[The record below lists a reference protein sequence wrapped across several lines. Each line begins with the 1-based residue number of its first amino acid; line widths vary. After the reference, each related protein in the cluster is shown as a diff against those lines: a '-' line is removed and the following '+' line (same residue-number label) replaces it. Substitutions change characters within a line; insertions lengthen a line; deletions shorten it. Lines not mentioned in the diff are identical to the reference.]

1 MHRKEDEKPSEEFW
15 EHFFREENFQGKTL
29 GEFLDDSSP
38 SPKAVK
44 KREAW
49 FDVPHRELFYK
60 EEDLR
65 CFRTNGTY
73 IGDDCDPDDLEEKA
87 SINGTEQAPDLQ
99 SEALAAS
106 VSSSADEA
114 IRVPRRKEAGCTEYQ
129 EAGEWEEGEGE
140 GPLPATGSAAFG
152 PAQTPEELCLGAEAF
167 AAASAA
173 YGRPSSSSGS
183 KENHPTGSSRNVNKS
198 GGLSGPKQQQQQHHE
213 RVGGKRQRSA
223 GTGDGGLMGTSVGDF
238 SGRDPHKRRTA
249 AGGVLAPTSS
259 SLGRAAATKSV
270 LDEIGTAN
278 TKDPMQKK
286 LLEFRQKK
294 SKAESSSTAAAVAGN
309 SKNSKDSKAPTK
321 GKRAVSKTTSAQT
334 VATVQA
340 KPARGRPASSRGRT
354 SVASVHA
361 DAAPRAMVRGSR
373 SGSLKGS
380 VTSAAG
386 APARGRAGTASSTP
400 RGVSVGVSSASI
412 TGGAEEEVKKTV
424 SSSTN
429 VPKSVPKTVTKP
441 VTTVKRSVRGNSGGV
456 GGPKGAREQL
466 TGVKRKGPA
475 VLSSNVTDRTKRRP
489 SGKTK
494 SDKDDSAALSF
505 DEDLKAKLAAHNR
518 GVTKGRHTYEPSKG
532 RVKDWK
538 KWESMTGKKYYSLN
552 PDEKADANREILAML
567 AAEKE
572 G

>member
-29 GEFLDDSSP
+29 GDFLNDASP
-38 SPKAVK
+38 TPTAVK

-73 IGDDCDPDDLEEKA
+73 IGDDCDPDDLEKEA
-87 SINGTEQAPDLQ
+87 AGTEQEPDQ
-99 SEALAAS
+99 ESEPPAVS
-106 VSSSADEA
+106 VSSSADDA
-114 IRVPRRKEAGCTEYQ
+114 TRVPRRKEAEHTECQ
-129 EAGEWEEGEGE
+129 EKGEWEEEGE
-140 GPLPATGSAAFG
+140 GSLPGKGSTGYR
-152 PAQTPEELCLGAEAF
+152 PAHTPEELCLGAAAF

-173 YGRPSSSSGS
+173 YGRPSSSGSGS
-183 KENHPTGSSRNVNKS
+183 KEDHPTGSSRNINKS
-198 GGLSGPKQQQQQHHE
+198 GGHGGPKQQQKQRHE

-223 GTGDGGLMGTSVGDF
+223 ALGDGGLMGALVGDS
-238 SGRDPHKRRTA
+238 SGDDPRKRRRA

-259 SLGRAAATKSV
+259 SLGRAAATNSV
-270 LDEIGTAN
+270 LGEIGVAN
-278 TKDPMQKK
+278 NKDPMQKK

-294 SKAESSSTAAAVAGN
+294 SSTSAAVAGTGKSN
-309 SKNSKDSKAPTK
+309 APTK
-321 GKRAVSKTTSAQT
+321 GFKAVSKTTSVQT
-334 VATVQA
+334 VAAIQA
-340 KPARGRPASSRGRT
+340 KPARGRAASTRGRT
-354 SVASVHA
+354 NVASAHA
-361 DAAPRAMVRGSR
+361 DAAPGAAVRGSR
-373 SGSLKGS
+373 SASSKGS

-386 APARGRAGTASSTP
+386 APARGMAGTADSTP
-400 RGVSVGVSSASI
+400 HGVSFGVSSASI
-412 TGGAEEEVKKTV
+412 AGGPEAEAKKSV

-429 VPKSVPKTVTKP
+429 VRKNVPKTVSKP
-441 VTTVKRSVRGNSGGV
+441 VTTVKRSVSGNGV
-456 GGPKGAREQL
+456 GAGGPKSAREQS

-489 SGKTK
+489 SGRNKT
-494 SDKDDSAALSF
+494 DKDDSAALSF

-538 KWESMTGKKYYSLN
+538 KWESKSGKKYYSLN
-552 PDEKADANREILAML
+552 PDEKAEANREILAML
-567 AAEKE
+567 AAEKD